1 MLVGEKK
8 SKAKILSGLY
18 AWLYTIRRNNLQR
31 KEERGEVRQT
41 SARIINVGV
50 VREAANVS

>member
-1 MLVGEKK
+1 MLGERK
-8 SKAKILSGLY
+8 SEGKLLSGLN
-18 AWLYTIRRNNLQR
+18 AWPDLIRWNNLQR

-50 VREAANVS
+50 VPEAANVS